1 MLRALISL
9 SLALLL
15 VACQA
20 PPTAGNNAGEAEV
33 RFGQITSIEAVTI
46 ESEQKLGLGAVLGAV
61 AGGVLGNQIGGGTGR
76 EVATVAGA
84 VAGGYAG
91 QKVQNKYAGQPGQR
105 ITVQMDGGQMVGI
118 TQPADNSLRVGD
130 RVRIDGAGEEARVR
144 R

>member
-15 VACQA
+15 AACET
-20 PPTAGNNAGEAEV
+20 PPTAGNPAGEAVV

-46 ESEQKLGLGAVLGAV
+46 EANQRLGLGAVAGAV
-61 AGGVLGNQIGGGTGR
+61 VGGLLGNQIGGGTGR
-76 EVATVAGA
+76 DIATVAGA
-84 VAGGYAG
+84 VAGGFAG
-91 QKVQNKYAGQPGQR
+91 QQVQNRYAGQPGQR
-105 ITVQMDGGQMVGI
+105 ITLQMDTGEMVSI
-118 TQPADNSLRVGD
+118 TQPADANLRVGD